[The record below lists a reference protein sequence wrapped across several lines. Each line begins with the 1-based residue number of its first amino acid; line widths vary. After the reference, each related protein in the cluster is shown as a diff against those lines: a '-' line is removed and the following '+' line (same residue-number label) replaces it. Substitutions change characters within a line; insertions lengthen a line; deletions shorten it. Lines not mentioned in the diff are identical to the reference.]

1 MKSAWLVLNLG
12 LSTALGLWF
21 AWRFF
26 VQRRPNPPLLTSL
39 HLVLGAIA
47 LIGLAMLRR
56 GAPDGTVMAP
66 GPLADTTGLLLVG
79 AMATGLLASLVG
91 RQWGR
96 RPGARVLWVHLAAG
110 LGGFGLL
117 LWWVAGT

>member
-1 MKSAWLVLNLG
+1 MKSAWLILNLG

-26 VQRRPNPPLLTSL
+26 VRRRPNPPLLTSL

-56 GAPDGTVMAP
+56 GAPDGTVIVP
-66 GPLADTTGLLLVG
+66 GPLGDAAGLLLVG

-96 RPGARVLWVHLAAG
+96 RQGARVLWVHVAAG

-117 LWWVAGT
+117 LLWLARA